1 MHARQQRAH
10 QGCLMMAL
18 MSARR
23 VGSLHRSDRSRC
35 RHDGL
40 ASGGSYSAARMRG
53 KICCSRTMLL
63 ARSSPRRQNGNA
75 PACK

>member
-1 MHARQQRAH
+1 
-10 QGCLMMAL
+10 MMAL

-23 VGSLHRSDRSRC
+23 VGSLHRRERSSC
-35 RHDGL
+35 RHEAL

-53 KICCSRTMLL
+53 KICWSRTMLL

-75 PACK
+75 PAVEWRRWTR